1 MINLNAKFLKEFKKL
16 LGYLKNNNR
25 GSFDTTRFFY
35 SLDLKDF
42 KGNPIS
48 FNQQD
53 DPFVFLLT
61 IFKKLEKSGFS
72 QILSD

>member
-1 MINLNAKFLKEFKKL
+1 MINLNDKFLKEFKKL
-16 LGYLKNNNR
+16 LGYLKNNNQ

-35 SLDLKDF
+35 SLDLKDI

-53 DPFVFLLT
+53 DPIFFLFM
-61 IFKKLEKSGFS
+61 IFRKLKKSGFS